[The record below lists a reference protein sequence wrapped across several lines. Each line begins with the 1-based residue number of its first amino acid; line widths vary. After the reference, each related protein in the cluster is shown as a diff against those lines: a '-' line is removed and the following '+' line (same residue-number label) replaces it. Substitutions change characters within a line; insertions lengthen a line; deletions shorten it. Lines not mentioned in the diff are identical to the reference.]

1 MRFNRANLLSAL
13 MRVMPAVG
21 RDVNRPVLTCVL
33 IDVKP
38 LVISVECTNQE
49 QHLRCLIEGDSTE
62 EFKVL
67 VSASRLAEIL
77 KRSDCAQVEF
87 IIEDKVLAIAAGGA
101 RFELPLQDCAAF
113 PSCEDLEGVEVRI
126 EGEELA
132 RAIASTSYA
141 AAKDLARFTMMGVF
155 ISGQN
160 NTLDFVAT
168 DGRRLAKVTKQA
180 DFAGV
185 ISAVVPA
192 SAWRMAG
199 NLTGLVRLVFS
210 KRGMTLSTNDGFKM
224 KTLLVEGKFP
234 DYSAVIPKDSGN
246 AWRGFAPAELAR
258 AVRQAQVMVDRESL
272 RLDVQLGA
280 TGPAGA
286 SMVLGGRSATAGSS
300 QITAFFA
307 GEGKAHVSLNPVF
320 LLEALEAFDTEEEV
334 VFQTRGNGPVTLSAG
349 KIYTLIMPQT

>member
-1 MRFNRANLLSAL
+1 MKFNRANLLGAL
-13 MRVMPAVG
+13 TRVMPAVG

-77 KRSDCAQVEF
+77 KRSDCGQVEF
-87 IIEDKVLAIAAGGA
+87 VIEDKVLAVVAGGA
-101 RFELPLQDCAAF
+101 RFELPLQDCDAF
-113 PSCEDLEGVEVRI
+113 PSFEDLEGIEVRI

-155 ISGQN
+155 VSGQN
-160 NTLDFVAT
+160 HTLDFVAT

-180 DFAGV
+180 DFTGV

-224 KTLLVEGKFP
+224 KTLLVEGKYP
-234 DYSAVIPKDSGN
+234 DYQAVIPKDSGT

-258 AVRQAQVMVDRESL
+258 AVSQAQVMVDRESL

-307 GEGKAHVSLNPVF
+307 GDGKAHVSLNPVF
-320 LLEALEAFDTEEEV
+320 LLEALEAFGTEEEV
-334 VFQTRGNGPVTLSAG
+334 IFQTRGNGPVTLSAG

>member
-1 MRFNRANLLSAL
+1 MRFNRANLLGAL
-13 MRVMPAVG
+13 TRVMPAVG

-33 IDVKP
+33 IDVRP
-38 LVISVECTNQE
+38 GVISVECTNQE

-87 IIEDKVLAIAAGGA
+87 IIEDKVLAVAAGGA

-126 EGEELA
+126 EGEELT

-168 DGRRLAKVTKQA
+168 DGRRLAKATKQA
-180 DFAGV
+180 EFAGV

-199 NLTGLVRLVFS
+199 NFTGLVRLVFS

-224 KTLLVEGKFP
+224 KTLLVEGKYP
-234 DYSAVIPKDSGN
+234 DYQAVIPKDAGT

-286 SMVLGGRSATAGSS
+286 AMVLGGRSATAGSS

-320 LLEALEAFDTEEEV
+320 LLEALEAFDEEEEV

>member
-1 MRFNRANLLSAL
+1 MRFNRANLLGAL
-13 MRVMPAVG
+13 TRVMPAVG

-77 KRSDCAQVEF
+77 KRSDCGHVEF
-87 IIEDKVLAIAAGGA
+87 IIEEKVLAVSAGGA

-126 EGEELA
+126 DGEELA

-155 ISGQN
+155 ICGQN

-168 DGRRLAKVTKQA
+168 DGRRLAKATKQA

-199 NLTGLVRLVFS
+199 NFTGLVRLVFS
-210 KRGMTLSTNDGFKM
+210 RRGMTLSTNDGFKM
-224 KTLLVEGKFP
+224 KTLLVEGKYP
-234 DYSAVIPKDSGN
+234 DYNAVIPKDAGT

-320 LLEALEAFDTEEEV
+320 LLEALEAFEAEEEV
-334 VFQTRGNGPVTLSAG
+334 IFQTRGNGPVTLSAG

>member
-1 MRFNRANLLSAL
+1 
-13 MRVMPAVG
+13 
-21 RDVNRPVLTCVL
+21 
-33 IDVKP
+33 
-38 LVISVECTNQE
+38 
-49 QHLRCLIEGDSTE
+49 
-62 EFKVL
+62 
-67 VSASRLAEIL
+67 VS
-77 KRSDCAQVEF
+77 
-87 IIEDKVLAIAAGGA
+87 AGGA

-155 ISGQN
+155 VSGQN
-160 NTLDFVAT
+160 HTLDFVAT

-180 DFAGV
+180 DFTGV

-199 NLTGLVRLVFS
+199 NLAGLVRLVFS

-224 KTLLVEGKFP
+224 KTLLVEGKYP
-234 DYSAVIPKDSGN
+234 DYQAVIPKDGGT

-280 TGPAGA
+280 TGPGGA
-286 SMVLGGRSATAGSS
+286 AMVLGGRSATAGSS

>member
-1 MRFNRANLLSAL
+1 MKFNRANLLGAL
-13 MRVMPAVG
+13 TRVMPAVG

-49 QHLRCLIEGDSTE
+49 QHLRCLIEGDSTG

-77 KRSDCAQVEF
+77 KRSDCGQVEF
-87 IIEDKVLAIAAGGA
+87 VIEEKVLAVSAGGA

-132 RAIASTSYA
+132 
-141 AAKDLARFTMMGVF
+141 
-155 ISGQN
+155 
-160 NTLDFVAT
+160 
-168 DGRRLAKVTKQA
+168 KVTKQA
-180 DFAGV
+180 DFTGV

-224 KTLLVEGKFP
+224 KTLLVEGKYP
-234 DYSAVIPKDSGN
+234 DYQAVIPKDSGT

-280 TGPAGA
+280 TGPGGA
-286 SMVLGGRSATAGSS
+286 AMVLGGRSATAGSS